1 MNAVWLASWYPNR
14 TSVSNGDFIE
24 RHAKAVAPFLTSLTV
39 IAVVKDASLPLNA
52 TEIFEEKNGNLTTYI
67 VYYGRSRWG
76 GILEKFLSVKK
87 YIALHLE
94 IFDRI
99 IKEKG
104 KPDIVH
110 VHVAMKAGIVAKKI
124 KQLYNIPYI
133 VTEHSSMYFK
143 EAVPN
148 IYSAGSFINSQAKA
162 VLKNASLMLTVSK
175 ELAKAINMNFLRLNC
190 RVVPNVVDTSLFYP
204 DNVLQEGP
212 VRLIHVSGMGHPKN
226 MDAIIHALAVFKSRG
241 GNFMMQ
247 VYGTAPEAIILKV
260 KAAALEESIFFHGE
274 VLQPELAA
282 AIRKA
287 DALILY
293 SNYETFGCVII
304 EANACG
310 KPVIVSDIPVFH
322 ELVTEQKNGLF
333 AKADDPNALA
343 DVLKSF
349 AEKKTLFNQTM
360 IAAETVAKYSYPV
373 VGRQIKAIYDEVLN
387 NRIVN

>member
-1 MNAVWLASWYPNR
+1 
-14 TSVSNGDFIE
+14 
-24 RHAKAVAPFLTSLTV
+24 
-39 IAVVKDASLPLNA
+39 
-52 TEIFEEKNGNLTTYI
+52 
-67 VYYGRSRWG
+67 
-76 GILEKFLSVKK
+76 
-87 YIALHLE
+87 
-94 IFDRI
+94 
-99 IKEKG
+99 
-104 KPDIVH
+104 
-110 VHVAMKAGIVAKKI
+110 
-124 KQLYNIPYI
+124 
-133 VTEHSSMYFK
+133 
-143 EAVPN
+143 
-148 IYSAGSFINSQAKA
+148 
-162 VLKNASLMLTVSK
+162 
-175 ELAKAINMNFLRLNC
+175 
-190 RVVPNVVDTSLFYP
+190 
-204 DNVLQEGP
+204 
-212 VRLIHVSGMGHPKN
+212 
-226 MDAIIHALAVFKSRG
+226 
-241 GNFMMQ
+241 MMQ

-260 KAAALEESIFFHGE
+260 KAAALEENIFFHGE

-333 AKADDPNALA
+333 AKANDPNALA